1 MPVQE
6 KKLSKGL
13 SPWREGVESLV
24 KPKVSL
30 SVVRQSG
37 KETGREESCR
47 RGHTGNKLVAGIVDE
62 DTSLSLLTVSLSLC
76 RKNVRFQTLPPRW
89 C

>member
-37 KETGREESCR
+37 KETGR